1 MNKKR
6 ITIAIVLFL
15 IILSWII
22 GIYKLSSMNAD
33 NSSDKSTG
41 IIGIFI
47 EDTLEITNKYG
58 ITDSHPDDAKIEK
71 ASQLLNTPLRKVM
84 HASVYFI
91 LAFMILFITNY
102 LFHNKK
108 FLISALITILLIIIF
123 AGFDEYHQTF
133 VDGRT
138 GAVKDVII
146 DTAGGIVG
154 ILFYGTYYFV
164 YRRGYKKGLKE
175 NEKESG
181 EIDDK
186 SKKEKKV

>member
-71 ASQLLNTPLRKVM
+71 ASQLLNAPLRKVM
-84 HASVYFI
+84 HASVYFV

-108 FLISALITILLIIIF
+108 FLISASITILLIIIF

-154 ILFYGTYYFV
+154 IIFYGTYYFV

-175 NEKESG
+175 SKKESG
-181 EIDDK
+181 EIDVK

>member
-6 ITIAIVLFL
+6 IIVIVLFVVL
-15 IILSWII
+15 VFVWVF
-22 GIYKLSSMNAD
+22 GIYKLSAMNTN
-33 NSSDKSTG
+33 NSNGKSSG

-84 HASVYFI
+84 HASVYFV

-138 GAVKDVII
+138 GAVKDVVI
-146 DTAGGIVG
+146 DTAGGMVG
-154 ILFYGTYYFV
+154 ILFYGTYYYV
-164 YRRGYKKGLKE
+164 YRRGYKRGLKE
-175 NEKESG
+175 TEEKMG
-181 EIDDK
+181 ELHDQ

>member
-1 MNKKR
+1 MNRRKA
-6 ITIAIVLFL
+6 IIIVLFVITI
-15 IILSWII
+15 IILI
-22 GIYKLSSMNAD
+22 GIYKLSAMNAN

-84 HASVYFI
+84 HASVYFV

-108 FLISALITILLIIIF
+108 FLISALITILLVIIF

-138 GAVKDVII
+138 GTVKDVII

-154 ILFYGTYYFV
+154 ILFYGTYYYV

-175 NEKESG
+175 TQEKMG
-181 EIDDK
+181 ELNGQ